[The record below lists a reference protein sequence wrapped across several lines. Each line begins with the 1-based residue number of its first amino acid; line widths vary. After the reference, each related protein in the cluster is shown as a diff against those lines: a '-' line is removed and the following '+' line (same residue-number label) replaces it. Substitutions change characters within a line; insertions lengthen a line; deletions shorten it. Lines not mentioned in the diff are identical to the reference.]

1 MENNQKVLKPVLSSL
16 LLLMEHNQNQ
26 QKLEFLWNTKD
37 WPCTC
42 FPVVDH
48 SPAVMI
54 PMTLHDGHHLFRR
67 RNGPKN
73 VDFNSEH
80 WLETPQKKGDFTEP
94 GGGFEADQRSC
105 CHICCHHL
113 SSPKAALFQKKTQDL
128 FHLPFFTIA
137 FLGFPM
143 IFLRSTNGFP
153 MGFQPASRA
162 LSKTRPASR
171 SVPRYNWAC
180 PWPRGRS
187 CTAMRRFSGFAL
199 RWMVVF
205 YGFLCQKRLVV
216 EEHWDKPRNVLK
228 CWKWDTI
235 VPNCWD
241 YNMLI
246 EFTLLLWDMKWE

>member
-1 MENNQKVLKPVLSSL
+1 M
-16 LLLMEHNQNQ
+16 
-26 QKLEFLWNTKD
+26 
-37 WPCTC
+37 
-42 FPVVDH
+42 
-48 SPAVMI
+48 
-54 PMTLHDGHHLFRR
+54 
-67 RNGPKN
+67 
-73 VDFNSEH
+73 DFNSEH
-80 WLETPQKKGDFTEP
+80 WLETPQKRVISPNQVGDLRLTNEVVAIYVAIIFP
-94 GGGFEADQRSC
+94 
-105 CHICCHHL
+105 H
-113 SSPKAALFQKKTQDL
+113 PKQLFSKKKTQDL

-162 LSKTRPASR
+162 LSTTRPASR

>member
-26 QKLEFLWNTKD
+26 QKLEFLWNTKID
-37 WPCTC
+37 RVLVFQLLTIHLQWWSPWLFMMDTTFFVEETDQKTWILTVNIGLKHPKKRVISPNQVGDLRLTNEVVAIYVAIIFLTQSSS
-42 FPVVDH
+42 FP
-48 SPAVMI
+48 
-54 PMTLHDGHHLFRR
+54 
-67 RNGPKN
+67 
-73 VDFNSEH
+73 
-80 WLETPQKKGDFTEP
+80 
-94 GGGFEADQRSC
+94 
-105 CHICCHHL
+105 
-113 SSPKAALFQKKTQDL
+113 KKTQDL